1 MNPEPR
7 TDLEAP
13 PPASEAD
20 LDQADSDPDD
30 QEFDESVNT
39 LWSLYA
45 SEAKNYDEAYI
56 EDIKRDMGGLLIF
69 VRSHSSTLPS
79 TVGLIVLMNDSY

>member
-1 MNPEPR
+1 MDPEPR

-20 LDQADSDPDD
+20 SDSENQD
-30 QEFDESVNT
+30 FDESANN
-39 LWSLYA
+39 LWSLYGK
-45 SEAKNYDEAYI
+45 EAKNYDKATI
-56 EDIKRDMGGLLIF
+56 KDIKSDMGGLLIF

-79 TVGLIVLMNDSY
+79 TVGLIVLTNDSY